1 MSTIREQV
9 DNPVAACNKEKDLRC
24 SQAERF
30 AQATSAEEV
39 RVVSG
44 DSSIHEDLHTL
55 ANDVNVDPGAAERVL
70 QSVTKRK
77 RRNRLGR
84 AVTFA
89 AVVAIGGGGVLAV
102 AANRSND
109 SSGEAESASSG
120 PASTTSTPTAS
131 SPDVTTEPTVRPF
144 SREKLARH
152 QILVEETRRR
162 PAITADEAVLR
173 AADGLVP
180 SPRPAAELYTV
191 TVDGLGREDRSAP
204 GGYQNLIQDRL
215 VWVVTFPSK
224 LVSHGG
230 DMFSG
235 PTGGYSQSVVLMDAM
250 TGEFLFA
257 DSYPG

>member
-1 MSTIREQV
+1 MGGPR
-9 DNPVAACNKEKDLRC
+9 
-24 SQAERF
+24 
-30 AQATSAEEV
+30 AQV
-39 RVVSG
+39 RVPRDDVYPNRFVAG
-44 DSSIHEDLHTL
+44 CDHRAHGASI
-55 ANDVNVDPGAAERVL
+55 
-70 QSVTKRK
+70 
-77 RRNRLGR
+77 
-84 AVTFA
+84 
-89 AVVAIGGGGVLAV
+89 
-102 AANRSND
+102 
-109 SSGEAESASSG
+109 
-120 PASTTSTPTAS
+120 
-131 SPDVTTEPTVRPF
+131 

-152 QILVEETRRR
+152 QILVEEFRRK
-162 PAITADEAVLR
+162 PGITADEAVLR

-191 TVDGLGREDRSAP
+191 TVDGLGREDPSAP